1 MADGAAQA
9 HRIKGLDG
17 LRGIA
22 AISVLLFHYTV
33 VYGQLIGPIGPLPF
47 VATYGRHGVDLFFI
61 ISGFVILMTVENSRT
76 LADFVVSRF
85 ARLFPA
91 FWAAVSITSCALI
104 ISPLLPTF
112 WSPGPGTIAAN
123 LTMMPVLFHAHLIDG
138 AYWSLFYE
146 LMFYVLMGLIC
157 RFRLAH
163 RIEPICLLWI
173 AIFSVVRWLDPE
185 LGWRTRQIL
194 LVHYG
199 HLFIVGICIYRIW
212 GGRSGPLTYVV
223 LALACG
229 MSLFGPGPESGIMPP
244 GLYFAITLA
253 CAGAVWL
260 ASANR
265 FPFLRTRPLLFLGG
279 ISYPVY
285 MLHQIIGFEVIR
297 LALGGG
303 LSSTMALSL
312 AAGVTILLATAIN
325 ILIERPARDWIRR
338 LYAGSRHRLSKP
350 HAAQAVSVR
359 GDDQRREA
367 I

>member
-1 MADGAAQA
+1 MGKAAA
-9 HRIKGLDG
+9 PSRRIEGLDG

-61 ISGFVILMTVENSRT
+61 ISGFVILMTVEHSRS
-76 LADFVVSRF
+76 LADFIVSRF

-91 FWAAVSITSCALI
+91 FWAAVSMTSCALI

-112 WSPGPGTIAAN
+112 WSPGPGAIAAN

-146 LMFYVLMGLIC
+146 LMFYVGMGVIC
-157 RFRLAH
+157 WLRVPH
-163 RIEPICLLWI
+163 RIEPICLFWI
-173 AIFSVVRWLDPE
+173 AIFAVVRWLEPE

-199 HLFIVGICIYRIW
+199 HLFIIGICIYRIW
-212 GGRSGPLTYVV
+212 VGRSSALTYVV
-223 LALACG
+223 LALACS
-229 MSLFGPGPESGIMPP
+229 MSLFGPGPESGSVSA
-244 GLYFAITLA
+244 GLYFLITVA

-260 ASANR
+260 ASADKL
-265 FPFLRTRPLLFLGG
+265 FLLRTRSLLFLGR

-285 MLHQIIGFEVIR
+285 LLHQILGFEVIR
-297 LALGGG
+297 LALGEG
-303 LSSTMALSL
+303 LSAATALSL
-312 AAGVTILLATAIN
+312 ATGVTILLATAVN

-338 LYAGSRHRLSKP
+338 LFAGSRRRRSFN
-350 HAAQAVSVR
+350 AAETIPVG